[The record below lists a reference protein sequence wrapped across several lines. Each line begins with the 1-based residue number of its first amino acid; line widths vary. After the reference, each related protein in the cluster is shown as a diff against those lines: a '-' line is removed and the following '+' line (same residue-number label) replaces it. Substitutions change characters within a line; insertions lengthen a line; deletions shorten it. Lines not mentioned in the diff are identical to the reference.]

1 MADASHSDR
10 ARLVRFWSS
19 ARGFWRG
26 KSAMIAWPLTV
37 GLVVIAVFQ
46 LAVQYRLN
54 YWNRDFFNALAR
66 HDGDTLW
73 RQVAVFAPLAIM
85 SVGLSVI
92 SVWTRMTTQ
101 RKWRQWLTTDILGDW
116 LADDHYRKLE
126 AVPGEYKNAEYRIS
140 FDAKSATDSPV
151 DLTLGLVNSV
161 MTAGVFTGV
170 LWSVGGGLTIA
181 VGGLV
186 VTIPGYLV
194 IGAVTYALVFTG
206 VMLLIGRNLP
216 SVIQMQSQGEA
227 EFLAAANEIRESGSH
242 PASDQDLKR
251 QNAVWDALSQVL
263 QRWRQ
268 LLWQLM
274 GTTFVSQTDLLFAPV
289 FGWFLCVPKYLAGS
303 MTLGELTQ
311 ARTYEKS
318 YPFGWL
324 GILSETPPYPDICYC
339 YHSRGFALASMRNP
353 MLSRYYVQCDLDAKL
368 EDWPDDRF
376 WHEFKARC
384 PPEMA
389 ASIVTGPS
397 IEKSIA
403 PLRSFVAEPIQYGAL
418 FLAGDAA
425 HIVPPTGAKGLNLAV
440 SDVFYLSRALTQACH
455 TGKRHY
461 LETYSDMALCRV
473 WASARV
479 SWWLTMLLHR
489 FPAAA
494 QRDLVISEFVRQ

>member
-1 MADASHSDR
+1 
-10 ARLVRFWSS
+10 
-19 ARGFWRG
+19 
-26 KSAMIAWPLTV
+26 
-37 GLVVIAVFQ
+37 VVIAVLQ

-66 HDGDTLW
+66 HDGATLW

-116 LADDHYRKLE
+116 LADDHYRELE

-181 VGGLV
+181 AGGLI

-194 IGAVTYALVFTG
+194 IGAVIYAVVFTG
-206 VMLLIGRNLP
+206 VMLVIGRNLP
-216 SVIQMQSQGEA
+216 SVIQMQSQSEA

-242 PASDQDLKR
+242 PASERDVKR
-251 QNAVWDALSQVL
+251 QSAVWDALSQVL
-263 QRWRQ
+263 LRWRQ

-303 MTLGELTQ
+303 ITLGELTQ
-311 ARTYEKS
+311 AS
-318 YPFGWL
+318 AAFVAVQVAFNWL
-324 GILSETPPYPDICYC
+324 VDNYQRLSEWRSAAD
-339 YHSRGFALASMRNP
+339 RVAVLLLALDQVKQSEPTKPN
-353 MLSRYYVQCDLDAKL
+353 
-368 EDWPDDRF
+368 
-376 WHEFKARC
+376 
-384 PPEMA
+384 
-389 ASIVTGPS
+389 
-397 IEKSIA
+397 A
-403 PLRSFVAEPIQYGAL
+403 P
-418 FLAGDAA
+418 
-425 HIVPPTGAKGLNLAV
+425 
-440 SDVFYLSRALTQACH
+440 
-455 TGKRHY
+455 
-461 LETYSDMALCRV
+461 
-473 WASARV
+473 
-479 SWWLTMLLHR
+479 
-489 FPAAA
+489 
-494 QRDLVISEFVRQ
+494 

>member
-10 ARLVRFWSS
+10 ARLVRFWAS

-37 GLVVIAVFQ
+37 GLVVIAVLQ

-116 LADDHYRKLE
+116 LADDHYRTLE

-181 VGGLV
+181 VGGLM

-194 IGAVTYALVFTG
+194 IGAVIYALVFTG
-206 VMLLIGRNLP
+206 VMLVIGRNLP
-216 SVIQMQSQGEA
+216 SVIQMQSQSEA
-227 EFLAAANEIRESGSH
+227 EFLAAANEIRESGSR
-242 PASDQDLKR
+242 PASDRDLK
-251 QNAVWDALSQVL
+251 QQSAVWDALSQVL
-263 QRWRQ
+263 LRWRQ

-311 ARTYEKS
+311 ASAAFVTVQVA
-318 YPFGWL
+318 FNWL
-324 GILSETPPYPDICYC
+324 VDNYQRLSDWRSAAGRVAVLLLALDQVK
-339 YHSRGFALASMRNP
+339 HSEPTKPN
-353 MLSRYYVQCDLDAKL
+353 
-368 EDWPDDRF
+368 
-376 WHEFKARC
+376 
-384 PPEMA
+384 
-389 ASIVTGPS
+389 
-397 IEKSIA
+397 A
-403 PLRSFVAEPIQYGAL
+403 P
-418 FLAGDAA
+418 
-425 HIVPPTGAKGLNLAV
+425 
-440 SDVFYLSRALTQACH
+440 
-455 TGKRHY
+455 
-461 LETYSDMALCRV
+461 
-473 WASARV
+473 
-479 SWWLTMLLHR
+479 
-489 FPAAA
+489 
-494 QRDLVISEFVRQ
+494 

>member
-10 ARLVRFWSS
+10 ARLVRFWAS
-19 ARGFWRG
+19 AGGFWRG

-37 GLVVIAVFQ
+37 GLVVIAVLQ

-66 HDGDTLW
+66 HDGATLW

-116 LADDHYRKLE
+116 LADDHYRELE

-181 VGGLV
+181 AGGLI

-194 IGAVTYALVFTG
+194 IGAVIYAVVFTG
-206 VMLLIGRNLP
+206 VMLVIGRNLP
-216 SVIQMQSQGEA
+216 SVIQMQSQSEA

-242 PASDQDLKR
+242 PASERDVKR
-251 QNAVWDALSQVL
+251 QSAVWDALSQVL
-263 QRWRQ
+263 LRWRQ

-303 MTLGELTQ
+303 ITLGELTQ
-311 ARTYEKS
+311 AS
-318 YPFGWL
+318 AAFVAVQVAFNWL
-324 GILSETPPYPDICYC
+324 VDNYQRLSEWRSAAD
-339 YHSRGFALASMRNP
+339 RVAVLLLALDQVKQSEPTKPN
-353 MLSRYYVQCDLDAKL
+353 
-368 EDWPDDRF
+368 
-376 WHEFKARC
+376 
-384 PPEMA
+384 
-389 ASIVTGPS
+389 
-397 IEKSIA
+397 A
-403 PLRSFVAEPIQYGAL
+403 P
-418 FLAGDAA
+418 
-425 HIVPPTGAKGLNLAV
+425 
-440 SDVFYLSRALTQACH
+440 
-455 TGKRHY
+455 
-461 LETYSDMALCRV
+461 
-473 WASARV
+473 
-479 SWWLTMLLHR
+479 
-489 FPAAA
+489 
-494 QRDLVISEFVRQ
+494 

>member
-10 ARLVRFWSS
+10 ARLVRFWAS

-37 GLVVIAVFQ
+37 GLVVIAVLQ

-85 SVGLSVI
+85 SIGLSVI

-116 LADDHYRKLE
+116 LADDHYRTLE

-181 VGGLV
+181 VGGLM

-194 IGAVTYALVFTG
+194 IGAVIYALVFTG
-206 VMLLIGRNLP
+206 VMLVIGRNLP
-216 SVIQMQSQGEA
+216 SVIQMQSQSEA

-242 PASDQDLKR
+242 PASDRDLKR
-251 QNAVWDALSQVL
+251 QSAVWDALSQVL
-263 QRWRQ
+263 LRWRQ

-311 ARTYEKS
+311 ASAAFVTVQVA
-318 YPFGWL
+318 FNWL
-324 GILSETPPYPDICYC
+324 VDNYQRLSDWR
-339 YHSRGFALASMRNP
+339 SAADRVAVLLLALDQVKQS
-353 MLSRYYVQCDLDAKL
+353 
-368 EDWPDDRF
+368 
-376 WHEFKARC
+376 
-384 PPEMA
+384 
-389 ASIVTGPS
+389 
-397 IEKSIA
+397 
-403 PLRSFVAEPIQYGAL
+403 EPTKPNA
-418 FLAGDAA
+418 
-425 HIVPPTGAKGLNLAV
+425 
-440 SDVFYLSRALTQACH
+440 
-455 TGKRHY
+455 
-461 LETYSDMALCRV
+461 
-473 WASARV
+473 
-479 SWWLTMLLHR
+479 
-489 FPAAA
+489 
-494 QRDLVISEFVRQ
+494 

>member
-10 ARLVRFWSS
+10 ARLVRFWAS

-37 GLVVIAVFQ
+37 GLVVIAVLQ

-85 SVGLSVI
+85 SIGLSVI

-116 LADDHYRKLE
+116 LADDHYRTLE

-140 FDAKSATDSPV
+140 FDAKSATNSPV

-181 VGGLV
+181 VGGLM

-194 IGAVTYALVFTG
+194 IGAVIYALVFTG
-206 VMLLIGRNLP
+206 VMLVIGRNLP
-216 SVIQMQSQGEA
+216 SVIQMQSQSEA

-242 PASDQDLKR
+242 PASDRDLKR
-251 QNAVWDALSQVL
+251 QSAVWDALSQVML
-263 QRWRQ
+263 RWRQ

-311 ARTYEKS
+311 ASAAFVTVQVA
-318 YPFGWL
+318 FNWL
-324 GILSETPPYPDICYC
+324 VDNYQRLSDWR
-339 YHSRGFALASMRNP
+339 SAADRVAVLLLALDQVKQS
-353 MLSRYYVQCDLDAKL
+353 
-368 EDWPDDRF
+368 
-376 WHEFKARC
+376 
-384 PPEMA
+384 
-389 ASIVTGPS
+389 
-397 IEKSIA
+397 
-403 PLRSFVAEPIQYGAL
+403 EPTKPNA
-418 FLAGDAA
+418 
-425 HIVPPTGAKGLNLAV
+425 
-440 SDVFYLSRALTQACH
+440 
-455 TGKRHY
+455 
-461 LETYSDMALCRV
+461 
-473 WASARV
+473 
-479 SWWLTMLLHR
+479 
-489 FPAAA
+489 
-494 QRDLVISEFVRQ
+494 